1 MTHTTPSATASPTVL
16 PTASAPPAQ
25 ARPRSGVPLSRCFVH
40 LTLLA
45 YLLLAL
51 LPVLLVVMNS
61 FKSRDA
67 IFNDPLSWPTAE
79 TFSLIGYTKV
89 MARSDVWMYF
99 QNSLVVTVVSLLFIL
114 LFGAMAAW
122 GLSEYRFAGSRWLR
136 FFFAFGIM
144 VPIRLGTVSILQI
157 MVSLH
162 LVNTLTALVL
172 VYVAQGLPLAIMI
185 LSEFMAQVPGELK
198 DAARCDGVSEFR
210 IFFQVVVPLA
220 RPAIATVAVFT
231 MVPIW
236 NDLWFPLILAPS
248 EKTQTITLGIQQ
260 FVGQYATDWNAV
272 LASLSLAIVPVVAL
286 YALFSRQLI
295 RGITAGAVK

>member
-1 MTHTTPSATASPTVL
+1 MPSTPSRSHSLLPRVAPTRV
-16 PTASAPPAQ
+16 
-25 ARPRSGVPLSRCFVH
+25 FVH
-40 LTLLA
+40 LTLVA
-45 YLLLAL
+45 YMLLAL
-51 LPVLLVVMNS
+51 APILLVFMNS

-67 IFNDPLSWPTAE
+67 IFDSPLSWPSAT
-79 TFSLIGYTKV
+79 TFSLVGYDKV
-89 MARSDVWMYF
+89 LADSNVLMF
-99 QNSLVVTVVSLLFIL
+99 FNNSLIVTVASLFFIL

-122 GLSEYRFAGSRWLR
+122 ALSEYRFPGNRWLK

-157 MVSLH
+157 MVSLG

-185 LSEFMAQVPGELK
+185 LSEFMGQVPGELK
-198 DAARCDGVSEFR
+198 DAARCDGIDEFR
-210 IFFQVVVPLA
+210 IFFQIVVPLI

-248 EKTQTITLGIQQ
+248 ERTQTITLGIQQ

-272 LASLSLAIVPVVAL
+272 LASLSLAIVPVVVL

>member
-1 MTHTTPSATASPTVL
+1 MANASNSKSLPFAPSRV
-16 PTASAPPAQ
+16 
-25 ARPRSGVPLSRCFVH
+25 FVH
-40 LTLLA
+40 LTLIS

-51 LPVLLVVMNS
+51 LPILLVFMNS

-67 IFNDPLSWPTAE
+67 IFNDPLAWPTPE
-79 TFSLIGYTKV
+79 TFSLIGYSKV
-89 MARSDVWMYF
+89 LGRSDVLMYF
-99 QNSLVVTVVSLLFIL
+99 GNSFIVTIASLFFIL

-122 GLSEYRFAGSRWLR
+122 GLSEYRFKGNRWLK

-144 VPIRLGTVSILQI
+144 VPIRLGTVSILQL
-157 MVSLH
+157 MVELN

-185 LSEFMAQVPGELK
+185 LSEFMGQVPGELK
-198 DAARCDGVSEFR
+198 DAARCDGIDEFR
-210 IFFQVVVPLA
+210 IFFQVVVPLI

-248 EKTQTITLGIQQ
+248 EQTQTITLGIQQ

-272 LASLSLAIVPVVAL
+272 LASLSLAIVPVVTL